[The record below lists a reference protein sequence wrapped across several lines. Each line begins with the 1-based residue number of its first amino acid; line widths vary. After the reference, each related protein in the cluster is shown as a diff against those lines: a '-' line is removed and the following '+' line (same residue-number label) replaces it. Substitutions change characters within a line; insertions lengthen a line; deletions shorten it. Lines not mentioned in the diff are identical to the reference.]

1 MTYGTLVDS
10 SVVFTDLDSA
20 QNYVTKYLQDYGNRY
35 SATAKDV
42 FISEETIWLP
52 QPELTNKVYRIQF
65 RKITDNLWNQYD
77 SNFASKEAAVDFIK
91 KQTLKDTQF
100 RIEVISSF
108 SDETT
113 NITYEGIE

>member
-20 QNYVTKYLQDYGNRY
+20 QNYVIKYLQDYSKRY
-35 SATAKDV
+35 STTSKDV

-52 QPELTNKVYRIQF
+52 QAELTDKVYRIQF

-77 SNFASKEAAVDFIK
+77 KNFSSKEAAVDFIK
-91 KQTLKDTQF
+91 HQTLKDTQF

-113 NITYEGIE
+113 NVTYEGIE